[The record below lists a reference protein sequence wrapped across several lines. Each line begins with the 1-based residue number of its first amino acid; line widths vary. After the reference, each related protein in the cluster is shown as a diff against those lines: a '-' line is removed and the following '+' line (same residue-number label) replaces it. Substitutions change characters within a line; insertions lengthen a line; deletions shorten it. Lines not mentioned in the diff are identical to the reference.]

1 MIFEYERRIG
11 GEKAALGWGWGRVR
25 GQDQAQGQG
34 QGQGAFVAIWTS
46 HRLTPWLGTFDNPGV
61 LFCLETP

>member
-25 GQDQAQGQG
+25 GQDQEQG
-34 QGQGAFVAIWTS
+34 
-46 HRLTPWLGTFDNPGV
+46 
-61 LFCLETP
+61 